1 MMSKQSCVVSVVFM
15 LLSGFVWLSITEAE
29 QGTVASAEV
38 ANSIGPALIN
48 AYTYVPVQPNPPNH
62 LWLDEGNGRVQFLM
76 FDKAVSDPSAKLLFV
91 GQGVKGR
98 FCVESQPD
106 GGRTGFNH
114 FHRTNTPSTGDT
126 SMHGAKGEEG
136 YWLKH
141 VAVAEFDDEPKG
153 EHAGHGGKTHYKP
166 GQVEHTP
173 QPTTPKCKK

>member
-1 MMSKQSCVVSVVFM
+1 MHTKMWILSVM
-15 LLSGFVWLSITEAE
+15 LLGLLGAAWVSRTHAEEA
-29 QGTVASAEV
+29 TAPSPEV
-38 ANSIGPALIN
+38 INSIGAALAQSYTFVPIHPN
-48 AYTYVPVQPNPPNH
+48 APNH

-76 FDKAVSDPSAKLLFV
+76 FDKSVSDPSAKLLFI

-98 FCVESQPD
+98 FCKESQPD
-106 GGRTGFNH
+106 GGKTGFNH
-114 FHRTNTPSTGDT
+114 FHRTNTPATGDT

-166 GQVEHTP
+166 GQVENNP
-173 QPTTPKCKK
+173 QPTTPSCKK

>member
-1 MMSKQSCVVSVVFM
+1 MCKKISVLTA
-15 LLSGFVWLSITEAE
+15 LLIGLTGIAWFSAVRAE
-29 QGTVASAEV
+29 EGTASSAEV
-38 ANSIGPALIN
+38 ANSIGPALLK
-48 AYTYVPVQPNPPNH
+48 AYSFVPVNPNPPNH
-62 LWLDEGNGRVQFLM
+62 VWLDEGNGRVQFLM

-91 GQGVKGR
+91 GQGVKGT

-106 GGRTGFNH
+106 GGKTGFNH

-166 GQVEHTP
+166 GQVESAA